1 MMENIIEQLTNKL
14 NLTGLPEDGK
24 YDEYFSEIADLLM
37 NHCLIRKGD
46 NEYEIVEIEFYLFT
60 PEHQDVITYPRKIGA
75 GMWYFHQS
83 GVDLTFNSD
92 STRFGG
98 ILIKGICQ
106 IGKDS
111 KTITGP
117 VNCVNE
123 LWDEFNA
130 LNPKIG
136 EYPAV
141 APKDQITEKS
151 INAYPRK
158 ITIYKSKG
166 QGEKERVSYWTEK
179 AKKEDSSITVDF
191 EEDKIID
198 LVFNSKYQFRAY

>member
-1 MMENIIEQLTNKL
+1 MDNIIEELNDKL
-14 NLTGLPEDGK
+14 NLVGLNDGK
-24 YDEYFSEIADLLM
+24 YNEYFSEIADLLM
-37 NHCLIRKGD
+37 NHCLIRKGN

-60 PEHQDVITYPRKIGA
+60 PEHQDVITYPRVIDA

-98 ILIKGICQ
+98 ILIKGIRK
-106 IGKDS
+106 IGKDC
-111 KTITGP
+111 KIITGP

-123 LWDEFNA
+123 LWDKFNA
-130 LNPKIG
+130 VNPKIG
-136 EYPAV
+136 EYPIV
-141 APKDQITEKS
+141 VSKNQIIKKS
-151 INAYPRK
+151 INVYPRK

-166 QGEKERVSYWTEK
+166 QDERERVSYWAK
-179 AKKEDSSITVDF
+179 RAKKEDSSITVDF
-191 EEDKIID
+191 EEDKLID

>member
-1 MMENIIEQLTNKL
+1 MENKIEQLKSKL
-14 NLTGLPEDGK
+14 NLVGLPDDGK
-24 YDEYFSEIADLLM
+24 YDEYFAEIANLLM
-37 NHCLIRKGD
+37 KYCVIKKGD

-60 PEHQDVITYPRKIGA
+60 PEHQDVITYPRVIDA

-83 GVDLTFNSD
+83 GVDLTFKSD
-92 STRFGG
+92 SSRFGG
-98 ILIKGICQ
+98 ILIKELCQ

-123 LWDEFNA
+123 LWDEFSA
-130 LNPKIG
+130 LSPKIG
-136 EYPAV
+136 DYPIL
-141 APKDQITEKS
+141 APKDQITVKG
-151 INAYPRK
+151 INACPRK

-166 QGEKERVSYWTEK
+166 QNEKERVSYWTER

-191 EEDKIID
+191 EEDKLID
-198 LVFNSKYQFRAY
+198 LVFNSRYQFRAY